1 MAKSREN
8 RIAQVKLEFDLIQSC
23 RDRGIDPVAEFWK
36 TLALVDDPA
45 IKAKLLLELFDY
57 IYPKKKA
64 VEHTISLDT
73 TAQALSHD
81 EVRAILAADP
91 FTAPRALNEPKP

>member
-1 MAKSREN
+1 MIPKETKIAK
-8 RIAQVKLEFDLIQSC
+8 QKLEFDLIQSC

-81 EVRAILAADP
+81 EVRAILLSDP
-91 FTAPRALNEPKP
+91 FTVPRALNEPKP